1 MITSF
6 RVELG
11 LPPSS
16 NTAYPSNQRGGGR
29 HLSKA
34 GREWK
39 RANASL
45 FLPAPSPPIQ
55 KFTVHIRLWFRYN
68 RRCDVG
74 NYHKLIVDTLCE
86 VWGVDD
92 NWKVIPR
99 LTVEAM
105 GIDRER
111 PRAELEIVPI
121 P

>member
-1 MITSF
+1 MKIYQLT
-6 RVELG
+6 

-16 NTAYPSNQRGGGR
+16 NTAYPTNQRGGGR

-39 RANASL
+39 RANAAL

-55 KFTVHIRLWFRYN
+55 KYFVHIRLWFPDA
-68 RRCDVG
+68 RRRDVG
-74 NYHKLIVDTLCE
+74 NYPKLIVDTLCE
-86 VWGVDD
+86 VWGIDD
-92 NWKVIPR
+92 NWQVIPR